1 MRLFIIIIAMTVVFN
16 GLYMGGLYESGD
28 CIREFFIITAKYIIE
43 MITNRIVIKCG
54 KLYESAKKDVMPSNN
69 IKYTM

>member
-1 MRLFIIIIAMTVVFN
+1 MTVVFN

-28 CIREFFIITAKYIIE
+28 CIRELFIITAKYIIE

-54 KLYESAKKDVMPSNN
+54 KLYESAKIDVVPSNN